1 MATNSRIIVPPLAA
15 ACLLMLCPE
24 DPSSTARLHAEVLA
38 ERIATGLDNPR
49 GIGFAGNGQLYVAEA
64 GRGGDGNCVVTGNGL
79 LNCYGETGA
88 VTRIDP
94 TGARPPFR
102 MLAGLPSIAPEGGF
116 GATGPHDVEFI
127 GSSGQLVFGLGGV
140 ADLRTGLGPKA
151 DMLGTVVK
159 LWGRKPPRQSADVT
173 AFETANDP
181 VPPADSNPYGVLAL
195 PGRRVVADAGANA
208 LFEVRQDGR
217 IRTLAVFPPRQVLA
231 PPFLGLPP
239 GAMIPMQAV
248 PTCLAEGPDGFLY
261 VGQLTGFP
269 FPIGG
274 ANVYRVPR
282 RGGTPEVYATGFTNI
297 VDLAFD
303 PSGTLYVLQ
312 IGNGLNPEP
321 GPPLASPGSL
331 VRVNADLSHTVVYTG
346 LFYPGGVAFDRD
358 GVAYVTNN
366 GILPGVGEVLRITQ
380 D

>member
-1 MATNSRIIVPPLAA
+1 MSYSQRIILPAALAA
-15 ACLLMLCPE
+15 LALLFPE
-24 DPSSTARLHAEVLA
+24 DPAGPARLRAEVLA
-38 ERIATGLDNPR
+38 EQIATGLDNPR

-64 GRGGDGNCVVTGNGL
+64 GRGGDGACAVLGSGVL
-79 LNCYGETGA
+79 SCYGESGA

-94 TGARPPFR
+94 TGARPPWR
-102 MLAGLPSIAPEGGF
+102 MLSGLPSLAPEGGF
-116 GATGPHDVEFI
+116 GAVGPHDVEFL
-127 GSSGQLVFGLGGV
+127 GSAGQVVFGLGAV
-140 ADLRTGLGPKA
+140 ADLRTGLGPKS
-151 DMLGTVVK
+151 DMLGTVKK
-159 LWGRKPPRQSADVT
+159 LWGRKPPRQAADIA
-173 AFETANDP
+173 AFEAANDP
-181 VPPADSNPYGVLAL
+181 VPGGNDSNPYGVLAL
-195 PGRRVVADAGANA
+195 PGRRVIADAGANA
-208 LFEVRQDGR
+208 LYEAHQNGT
-217 IRTLAVFPPRQVLA
+217 IRTLAIFPSRLVPA

-248 PTCLAEGPDGFLY
+248 PTAVTEGPDGALY

-282 RGGTPEVYATGFTNI
+282 RGGTPEVFATGFTNI

-312 IGNGLNPEP
+312 IGNGLNSVPE
-321 GPPLASPGSL
+321 PPLAPPGSL
-331 VRVNADLSHTVVYTG
+331 IRVNADGTHTTIYSG
-346 LFYPGGVAFDRD
+346 LFYPGGVAFDRN

-380 D
+380 E